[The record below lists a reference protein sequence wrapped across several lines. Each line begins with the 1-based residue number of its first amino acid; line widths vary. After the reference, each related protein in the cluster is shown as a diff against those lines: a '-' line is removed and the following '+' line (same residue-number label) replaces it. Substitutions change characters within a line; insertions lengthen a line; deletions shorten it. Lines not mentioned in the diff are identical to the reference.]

1 MFQHI
6 TLLKVYINIK
16 QWSVNIMKSP
26 YDVHFPTL
34 IHIVYK
40 RDKVYYFSSKNVIS
54 LMMADQGK
62 YVDWSYTMSK

>member
-1 MFQHI
+1 MFI
-6 TLLKVYINIK
+6 FLR
-16 QWSVNIMKSP
+16 
-26 YDVHFPTL
+26 TL

-62 YVDWSYTMSK
+62 YVDWPYTMSK